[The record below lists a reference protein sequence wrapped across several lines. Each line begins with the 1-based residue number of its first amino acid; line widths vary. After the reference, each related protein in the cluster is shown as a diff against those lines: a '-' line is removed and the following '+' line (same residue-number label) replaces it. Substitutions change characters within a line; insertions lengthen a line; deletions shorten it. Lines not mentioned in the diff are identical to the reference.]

1 MTFVNDFSIILHFE
15 ESLLLRCLHCL
26 AVLPDLWLSGVQE
39 THFPPGTLEK
49 CRTMRFVGLLGCSGG
64 EDGARSSADHIST
77 QSGDKTHV
85 CAVHGGGG
93 QGPLCVVSA
102 WAEVLAEDG
111 RAEMLLEMW
120 KP

>member
-1 MTFVNDFSIILHFE
+1 MVLVALQNTSPR
-15 ESLLLRCLHCL
+15 SL
-26 AVLPDLWLSGVQE
+26 E
-39 THFPPGTLEK
+39 TK
-49 CRTMRFVGLLGCSGG
+49 
-64 EDGARSSADHIST
+64 
-77 QSGDKTHV
+77 HV

-93 QGPLCVVSA
+93 QGSLCVVSA